1 MSIILFCQDSFS
13 FFYEFPPNCI
23 CIDLVF
29 SFNMLCFSY
38 PLQNWIWSF
47 TKHIEKYFASL
58 LCSALGSC
66 IAFWQSQRRQ
76 LSEAEKIHFSSSF
89 QSNQF
94 CSKLQRKI
102 LFIILTGI
110 PSHILISSK
119 ISHHGQDP
127 IQLEPKRERWK
138 MNCLTRQFSCKKWVH
153 PDYFA
158 YLQKRVL

>member
-1 MSIILFCQDSFS
+1 
-13 FFYEFPPNCI
+13 
-23 CIDLVF
+23 
-29 SFNMLCFSY
+29 MLCFSY

-102 LFIILTGI
+102 LFIILTSI

-127 IQLEPKRERWK
+127 IQLEPKRRSYELNVLQDRS
-138 MNCLTRQFSCKKWVH
+138 LARSRSVRIILQICKKWDRLSLQH
-153 PDYFA
+153 PDDTDHTDA
-158 YLQKRVL
+158 AISSR

>member
-47 TKHIEKYFASL
+47 TKNIEKYFASL

-102 LFIILTGI
+102 LLIILTSI
-110 PSHILISSK
+110 TSHILISRK

-127 IQLEPKRERWK
+127 IQLEPKRRSYKLIVWQDRSLAR
-138 MNCLTRQFSCKKWVH
+138 NWSIRIILQICKNK
-153 PDYFA
+153 FF
-158 YLQKRVL
+158 